1 MPMFSSSL
9 RPCLGSSDVPWWS
22 LGHAVSF
29 FAGDML
35 GEYEVLY
42 TPVHIFSVLATQPSE
57 AYVLMKKVCSRST
70 GTRVR
75 SYLLCIVVW
84 EERLPDAAPFR
95 DWVSTNKGGGGRS
108 IASVVCRPPPS
119 PTPYPMLCL
128 MWLTGPDPTHASP

>member
-1 MPMFSSSL
+1 
-9 RPCLGSSDVPWWS
+9 
-22 LGHAVSF
+22 
-29 FAGDML
+29 ML

-95 DWVSTNKGGGGRS
+95 DWVSTNKGGGSFNSERGLS
-108 IASVVCRPPPS
+108 PS
-119 PTPYPMLCL
+119 PIPYPVPYALFDVAHR
-128 MWLTGPDPTHASP
+128 T